1 MQCLLLLLLLLCE
14 CDSSVTSP
22 SRAVCGG
29 SALPPSQLSL
39 SNAGRRKRRRKRRA
53 REKGLK
59 GERAEGFDANPREDS
74 DAHDDDEEEED
85 EDNTSTTNTNT
96 NMEKKKWSEKNG
108 KQSWSR
114 GCSTGKKGN

>member
-1 MQCLLLLLLLLCE
+1 MQCLLLLLLCVNMIRQLRLPLAQSVEALL
-14 CDSSVTSP
+14 SRLLSV
-22 SRAVCGG
+22 
-29 SALPPSQLSL
+29 LQ
-39 SNAGRRKRRRKRRA
+39 RRKKEEEK
-53 REKGLK
+53 EKGTGE

-74 DAHDDDEEEED
+74 DAHDDDEEEEEEE

-108 KQSWSR
+108 KQSWSG